1 MPDGGEFIPRH
12 TTREQPAD
20 GDGGGSGGSNNNNG
34 KLKGKEKVVPEYGKN
49 RHGMPV
55 GFYFVPMDLEL
66 FAILMCKLVRGE
78 VPGALNNVFEH
89 IRILEFHPALLRETY
104 IENME
109 DRCIYFFSRRLFAAK
124 ARNKRQ
130 PMRVANG
137 GTWKASGGSKTVRSK
152 KVGGIDVGQKLTM
165 VFYERRFEGDQ
176 NPVKTNWA
184 MHEYTK
190 IIPSSKNQ
198 VVLGPCR
205 VPPVQDQKEGGHRAG
220 ERCRRG
226 VEHGQ
231 ALHAGGTA
239 TAYATATAIAEH
251 GRIIVGNVA
260 TATAIARPGWVV
272 VDDAAGT
279 ATAAAWPARVVGGDV
294 ALPGLAGEMTSMADQ
309 ANMAS
314 TSQAS
319 APSSELPQDWYDEY
333 EVAYGAAAPPSPST
347 ISCAALPSSPTAWWP
362 SSIGGPV
369 QHDGYLGMA
378 DPASCNTLEH
388 LLPSA
393 AIPPEPMAPPKNSPA
408 APPPADAGG
417 NYDHPELADYG
428 GGVQA
433 QHEHHQPQEL
443 TDGADGDAQLEL
455 GAAEFDSERVAE
467 MISQIMDGEFVFK
480 FEDDTIVSFNEVA
493 AAPMLIDG
501 GGDGDGDGADGGV
514 GDDPF
519 DN

>member
-1 MPDGGEFIPRH
+1 
-12 TTREQPAD
+12 
-20 GDGGGSGGSNNNNG
+20 
-34 KLKGKEKVVPEYGKN
+34 
-49 RHGMPV
+49 
-55 GFYFVPMDLEL
+55 
-66 FAILMCKLVRGE
+66 
-78 VPGALNNVFEH
+78 
-89 IRILEFHPALLRETY
+89 
-104 IENME
+104 
-109 DRCIYFFSRRLFAAK
+109 
-124 ARNKRQ
+124 
-130 PMRVANG
+130 
-137 GTWKASGGSKTVRSK
+137 
-152 KVGGIDVGQKLTM
+152 
-165 VFYERRFEGDQ
+165 
-176 NPVKTNWA
+176 
-184 MHEYTK
+184 
-190 IIPSSKNQ
+190 
-198 VVLGPCR
+198 
-205 VPPVQDQKEGGHRAG
+205 
-220 ERCRRG
+220 
-226 VEHGQ
+226 
-231 ALHAGGTA
+231 
-239 TAYATATAIAEH
+239 
-251 GRIIVGNVA
+251 
-260 TATAIARPGWVV
+260 
-272 VDDAAGT
+272 
-279 ATAAAWPARVVGGDV
+279 
-294 ALPGLAGEMTSMADQ
+294 MADQ